1 MAHMTSGLN
10 EGALCELWCYHGT
23 TFRIGVKIFTSKKKK
38 TEKNIILGSTTND
51 LTNFVRASENNWPL
65 LTLCEARN
73 EHKMRK
79 LCYNNAIN
87 FQVMACNRN
96 FSTTE
101 DDPAKNGKNEE

>member
-1 MAHMTSGLN
+1 MYLWCWKTLALDK
-10 EGALCELWCYHGT
+10 GALTDYWCYHGT
-23 TFRIGVKIFTSKKKK
+23 TFKRKKK

-101 DDPAKNGKNEE
+101 DDSAKNGKNEE